1 MSLSGTTNTYL
12 LPTLDGLNVIEADA
26 VIINGVPV
34 DVDNLVP
41 YTGATKNVSLNTKNF
56 QTLGTVTASQ
66 YTIASVTSTIAST
79 VYTSDTWGL
88 YNGITLSS
96 LVSTSHLTLKDSTN
110 GSTLLTFQSDGVAN
124 FASSFIR
131 TYNDPI
137 EKSDVINLAY
147 LSSAVAYIENGTS
160 LTYVPYTNP
169 FQSLNMGQSSILTS
183 GLMSAGHIRI
193 TSSVANDDY
202 ALSINAYNQL
212 EIINLTTSSMVKI
225 SSGDVHANRV
235 FLSDTIYS
243 VDSQLSGSQYLM
255 YGTPFQWSAS
265 VPVSSY
271 DIQDDLGKTHF
282 SLNKTGLTI
291 STLTLKAVSSASP
304 SFALG
309 INGGGQVVSFA
320 VPTGT
325 NYLST
330 ANTWTN
336 ANTFNSSVYLPN
348 VSSMT
353 PSYAL
358 GVNGGGQVVSFAVP
372 TGTNYLSSANTWIGT
387 NTFNSTLTAGAGYT
401 TNLNS
406 ALVTQLNSVGF
417 SSASFT
423 TTGITGSYSPPL
435 GTLTNVS
442 GSTYQIAQTANG
454 QSVMAISGFSPIVG
468 TTYYFNINIK
478 CTVGTAT
485 MYVEQNNSLRSP
497 TAYQLSTSF
506 QVINGSFYFDGTAN
520 TIIFRIY
527 TGTASWNAQWDSF
540 TLSTYSVLVSAPLTL
555 NTLATS
561 RALITDGSKNVSTSI
576 TTSTELG
583 YLSGVSSAIQPQ
595 FSTLQ
600 GQFGNYLPLTGGT
613 LTGHF
618 STIQST
624 NISLQGGAWNL
635 NLQPTTTSLLQTA
648 GLSAQSAPGVI
659 SGSYTLTPSPT
670 TAPTMGM
677 YSPSQTF
684 IAGARYTAR
693 FTSFLASAFGMSL
706 RIYQANTANTATLLI
721 STSTATVIGTFE
733 VEFFPNSNPSYLGQ
747 VYLEFSG
754 SSNKTVSW
762 TAFTYTIS
770 TATVNGNEIVNGNL
784 TVNGTTT
791 TIGNRFLGSMDGSNH
806 FWTGLKGTGTES
818 NRLGIGIVGNVSTG
832 IVNGIVMN
840 VGGTR
845 QLNLNSDGK
854 VYLERNE
861 VVVNGTL
868 NSGAGFYGQYRMV
881 QGNYGVFF
889 RNDGTATYM
898 PLITNSGD
906 PYGQWNT
913 LRPLRIDN
921 ASGQITMENN
931 PWVNATQNMYPIVV
945 NSSGNLF
952 KSQCS
957 AYRIYNQNSA
967 SWGGGYAFDYSIY
980 KVNNNTTVKISGKLS
995 YYVGGATRAYPYL
1008 RIYSTASGVY
1018 RYFSFEA
1025 FTNNGGNH
1033 VTFPIELILDPSQLP
1048 EYGWFHMYWYNNG
1061 SCQTDY
1067 NDQFWLHT
1075 TMYPTSYLT

>member
-1 MSLSGTTNTYL
+1 MSLDGSTYTFIPYTLNGINNLATTNDIAGCVKYSGNTSNTDLGTYNLTTTGTITTNTINAQNHATPDSLSNSESWLTYSISTFGN
-12 LPTLDGLNVIEADA
+12 PSTLGGLITTE
-26 VIINGVPV
+26 INSGNSMYFTGGVVGSP
-34 DVDNLVP
+34 
-41 YTGATKNVSLNTKNF
+41 NF
-56 QTLGTVTASQ
+56 QFTSLGVGAGKVLATDANKVISTTINASQ
-66 YTIASVTSTIAST
+66 LDYITALTSQA
-79 VYTSDTWGL
+79 G
-88 YNGITLSS
+88 
-96 LVSTSHLTLKDSTN
+96 
-110 GSTLLTFQSDGVAN
+110 GV
-124 FASSFIR
+124 
-131 TYNDPI
+131 
-137 EKSDVINLAY
+137 
-147 LSSAVAYIENGTS
+147 
-160 LTYVPYTNP
+160 
-169 FQSLNMGQSSILTS
+169 GQSNTWTGSNTFNTLTNVAS
-183 GLMSAGHIRI
+183 LRI

-202 ALSINAYNQL
+202 TMSVNGFGQL
-212 EIINLTTSSMVKI
+212 EITNLTTSQLIKTDGGSFWTPN
-225 SSGDVHANRV
+225 GN
-235 FLSDTIYS
+235 IYCNQTVYS
-243 VDSQLSGSQYLM
+243 NDLQLSGTSYFA
-255 YGTPFQWSAS
+255 YGTGQQWGTTLNGSGQ
-265 VPVSSY
+265 Y
-271 DIQDDLGKTHF
+271 EIQDDSGVMRLRLSKT
-282 SLNKTGLTI
+282 TGLTI
-291 STLTLKAVSSASP
+291 STLNITQVPSAT
-304 SFALG
+304 
-309 INGGGQVVSFA
+309 
-320 VPTGT
+320 PT
-325 NYLST
+325 
-330 ANTWTN
+330 
-336 ANTFNSSVYLPN
+336 
-348 VSSMT
+348 
-353 PSYAL
+353 YAL
-358 GVNGGGQVVSFAVP
+358 GVNGGGGVVSFAVP
-372 TGTNYLSSANTWIGT
+372 SAVNLLPLNNTWTGT

-406 ALVTQLNSVGF
+406 ALATQLNSLGF
-417 SSASFT
+417 NSASFT

-454 QSVMAISGFSPIVG
+454 QSVMAISSFTPIVG
-468 TTYYFNINIK
+468 TTYYFSINIK
-478 CTVGTAT
+478 CSVGTAT

-497 TAYQLSTSF
+497 TAYALSTSF
-506 QVINGSFYFDGTAN
+506 QVINGSFYYDGTAN
-520 TIIFRIY
+520 TIVFRIY

-561 RALITDGSKNVSTSI
+561 RALITDSSKNVSTSI

-583 YLSGVSSAIQPQ
+583 YLSGTTSAVQTQ
-595 FSTLQ
+595 LNTLS
-600 GQFGNYLPLTGGT
+600 GTFANYLPLTGGT
-613 LTGHF
+613 LTGNF

-684 IAGARYTAR
+684 IAGARYAAR
-693 FTSFLASAFGMSL
+693 FTGFLASAFGMSL
-706 RIYQANTANTATLLI
+706 RIYQANVANTATLLI
-721 STSTATVIGTFE
+721 STSTPTVIGTFE
-733 VEFFPNSNPSYLGQ
+733 VEFFPNSNASYLGQ

-762 TAFTYTIS
+762 TSFTYTIS
-770 TATVNGNEIVNGNL
+770 TATVNGDSVVNGIGTVNGNF

-791 TIGNRFLGSMDGSNH
+791 TVGNRFLGSVDGSNY
-806 FWTGLKGTGTES
+806 FWAGLKGTGTET
-818 NRLGIGIVGNVSTG
+818 NRLAIGIIGNATTGIVSGIVGV
-832 IVNGIVMN
+832 
-840 VGGTR
+840 VGGVR
-845 QLNLNSDGK
+845 QINLANDGK
-854 VYLERNE
+854 VYFERNE

-889 RNDGTATYM
+889 RNDGGNTYF
-898 PLITNSGD
+898 LITASGD
-906 PYGQWNT
+906 QYGVWNS

-957 AYRIYNQNSA
+957 AYRVYNGNSA
-967 SWGGGYAFDYSIY
+967 AWGGGFSFDYSIY

-995 YYVGGATRAYPYL
+995 YYLGGSNQRCYPYC

-1025 FTNNGGNH
+1025 FTNFAGNH
-1033 VTFPIELILDPSQLP
+1033 FTFPFELILDPSQLP
-1048 EYGWFHMYWYNNG
+1048 ESGWFHMYWYNAGGCN
-1061 SCQTDY
+1061 TDS

-1075 TMYPTSYLT
+1075 TMYPTGYLT